1 MEALGMVT
9 QPDTSSGGNVSS
21 SLLNL
26 REGKGVTKPS
36 VSQNHK
42 RAGAELGL

>member
-9 QPDTSSGGNVSS
+9 KPDTSNSGNVSS

-42 RAGAELGL
+42 TAGAELGL